1 MEPVEDLKVG
11 DRDSYGRELLK
22 VHAKELNR
30 YTIYETIT
38 HELVVQGPESHK
50 CNQPAIHEAMQAV
63 SDLTIQH
70 PSLKEKYNGRIAYAY
85 KLAIDGDGESG
96 ENALRA
102 VAEDMGGLLHR
113 QATMAYQW
121 GALIATVIPAAVF
134 AIAHLVAPLNELA
147 IRLLTAGVFGAI
159 GGLFSVILGSRQ
171 LSVDGKD
178 SFQANLTYGAF
189 RIIIAAI
196 SAVIVVFLIGAD
208 LLLGPLKKSEN
219 FDGFVIACVVAGFS
233 ERFVPNMLR
242 GLDGSNKAKR

>member
-1 MEPVEDLKVG
+1 MELVEDLKVG
-11 DRDSYGRELLK
+11 ERDSYGRELLK

-30 YTIYETIT
+30 YTIYETTT
-38 HELVVQGPESHK
+38 HELLK
-50 CNQPAIHEAMQAV
+50 CSQPGIHEAIQAV

-96 ENALRA
+96 ENALRT

-121 GALIATVIPAAVF
+121 GALVATVIPAAIF
-134 AIAHLVAPLNELA
+134 GIAHLLIPLNELS

-171 LSVDGKD
+171 LALGKD
-178 SFQANLTYGAF
+178 SFRANLIYGGF

-196 SAVIVVFLIGAD
+196 SAVIAVFLIGAD
-208 LLLGPLKKSEN
+208 LLLGPLRKSDN
-219 FDGFVIACVVAGFS
+219 FDGFVIACVVAGFN
-233 ERFVPNMLR
+233 ERFVPNILR
-242 GLDGSNKAKR
+242 GLDGGSKAKR